1 MAATIQTILQ
11 RQIEAKIKD
20 KDKHKHKF
28 LEANEVFDGT
38 YFLRDLQVLES
49 LEKDEGVL

>member
-11 RQIEAKIKD
+11 HQIEAKIKH
-20 KDKHKHKF
+20 KDKHKF

-38 YFLRDLQVLES
+38 YFLRDLEVLES